1 MVLTCSIINYEN
13 IYMGGGGEGVDG
25 DGGDGGKKYAFI
37 NLALAPVLT
46 MVDAAISSS

>member
-1 MVLTCSIINYEN
+1 MRISTWVAAVKVW
-13 IYMGGGGEGVDG
+13 M